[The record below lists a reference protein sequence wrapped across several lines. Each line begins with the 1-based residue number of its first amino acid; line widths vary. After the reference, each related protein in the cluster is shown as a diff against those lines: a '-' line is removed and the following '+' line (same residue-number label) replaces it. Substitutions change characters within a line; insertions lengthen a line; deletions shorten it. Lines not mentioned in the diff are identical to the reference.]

1 MLQALSSAER
11 VARAPSKL
19 YPLLRGRGNW
29 RIAQLLQDALPN
41 IALDYANKQVGGGAP
56 LFIYLPATSV
66 AVPLTPNTLPL
77 CVHTLHLSICLFVCR
92 SVCLLV
98 CLALCL
104 PGCQSKRMGS
114 RLKDA
119 VDVEA
124 GAALVRL
131 PRGRRWLLL
140 LLLMLPLLFVLVKQR
155 RHEGGK
161 GGEWRHTQKEKH
173 EAAKNNS
180 ILSEK

>member
-56 LFIYLPATSV
+56 LFIYLPATYV
-66 AVPLTPNTLPL
+66 AVPPTTAPPTLCAHSPS
-77 CVHTLHLSICLFVCR
+77 VHL
-92 SVCLLV
+92 SVCLSV
-98 CLALCL
+98 CLPVGLFGLVFAWLSVKTDGL
-104 PGCQSKRMGS
+104 KAQGCCRCRSWRCTCASSS
-114 RLKDA
+114 RT
-119 VDVEA
+119 
-124 GAALVRL
+124 
-131 PRGRRWLLL
+131 LL

-161 GGEWRHTQKEKH
+161 GGGWRHTQKEKH
-173 EAAKNNS
+173 EGSK
-180 ILSEK
+180 K

>member
-11 VARAPSKL
+11 VARRRPKL
-19 YPLLRGRGNW
+19 YPLSRGRGNW

-66 AVPLTPNTLPL
+66 AVPPLFPL

-161 GGEWRHTQKEKH
+161 GGGWRYTQKEKH
-173 EAAKNNS
+173 EGSK
-180 ILSEK
+180 K